1 MKYKLII
8 GALLFAVLGV
18 GNVGTALAVEANNE
32 GTFGYTEP
40 TPDVAELR
48 FGSNLLLAGNGIMSE
63 KTIEGLLL
71 STGNELNLKTKSE
84 YGFVAGNIIHY
95 NAETAKDLFV
105 AGNVITISDDAKI
118 GRDTFI
124 AGNNIRVE
132 ADLPGDLAVTANK
145 AILNDITIDGDANFD
160 VNELAIEGKVVVT
173 GKIII
178 NSNAAITGLDNIDY
192 KEIEKYEV
200 VELNI
205 TAVEVW
211 VAKIFSIAALFIV
224 FAIIMALF
232 PGVNK
237 RVSKELTITQFGKDI
252 LIGMITLLFVPII
265 AVFLLLSFVGIPA
278 ALLLVAAYIA
288 MIYVAQGY
296 SGLWIGKVI
305 VEKVAHGKI
314 NAFVEMLIGITA
326 LGLLVMIPWI
336 GAYIGLLSLL
346 LGLGLF
352 MQSIKPNRKKKNSI
366 VVSRTEEVIEETE
379 TVEET
384 KEDTSEEQDS
394 KKSDNK
400 PISSKTA
407 HKADQED
414 SDVKEED

>member
-18 GNVGTALAVEANNE
+18 GNVGTALAVEENNE

-63 KTIEGLLL
+63 KTVEGLLL

-95 NAETAKDLFV
+95 NAEATKDLFV

-124 AGNNIRVE
+124 AGNNVRVE

-145 AILNDITIDGDANFD
+145 AILNNITIDGDVDFD

-178 NSNAAITGLDNIDY
+178 NSNATITGLDNIDY

-205 TAVEVW
+205 TAVDVW

-237 RVSKELTITQFGKDI
+237 RVSKELTVTQFGKDI

-265 AVFLLLSFVGIPA
+265 VVFLLLSFVGIPA

-288 MIYVAQGY
+288 MIYIAQGY
-296 SGLWIGKVI
+296 SGLWLGKVI

-314 NAFVEMLIGITA
+314 NAFVEMLIGITV

-336 GAYIGLLSLL
+336 GSYIGLLSLL

-352 MQSIKPNRKKKNSI
+352 MQSIKPNRKKKNPI

-384 KEDTSEEQDS
+384 KEDTSEEQDG
-394 KKSDNK
+394 KKSDGK
-400 PISSKTA
+400 PISSKAA
-407 HKADQED
+407 HKTGQKD

>member
-1 MKYKLII
+1 
-8 GALLFAVLGV
+8 
-18 GNVGTALAVEANNE
+18 
-32 GTFGYTEP
+32 
-40 TPDVAELR
+40 
-48 FGSNLLLAGNGIMSE
+48 
-63 KTIEGLLL
+63 
-71 STGNELNLKTKSE
+71 
-84 YGFVAGNIIHY
+84 
-95 NAETAKDLFV
+95 
-105 AGNVITISDDAKI
+105 
-118 GRDTFI
+118 
-124 AGNNIRVE
+124 
-132 ADLPGDLAVTANK
+132 
-145 AILNDITIDGDANFD
+145 
-160 VNELAIEGKVVVT
+160 
-173 GKIII
+173 
-178 NSNAAITGLDNIDY
+178 
-192 KEIEKYEV
+192 
-200 VELNI
+200 
-205 TAVEVW
+205 
-211 VAKIFSIAALFIV
+211 
-224 FAIIMALF
+224 MALF

-296 SGLWIGKVI
+296 SGLWLGKVI

-352 MQSIKPNRKKKNSI
+352 MQSIKPNRKKKNPI
-366 VVSRTEEVIEETE
+366 VVSRTEEVIKETE

>member
-32 GTFGYTEP
+32 GTFSYTEP
-40 TPDVAELR
+40 TPGAAELR

-145 AILNDITIDGDANFD
+145 AIDGDANFD

-178 NSNAAITGLDNIDY
+178 NSNATITGLDNIDY

-205 TAVEVW
+205 TAVDVW

-224 FAIIMALF
+224 FA
-232 PGVNK
+232 PRG
-237 RVSKELTITQFGKDI
+237 
-252 LIGMITLLFVPII
+252 
-265 AVFLLLSFVGIPA
+265 
-278 ALLLVAAYIA
+278 
-288 MIYVAQGY
+288 
-296 SGLWIGKVI
+296 
-305 VEKVAHGKI
+305 
-314 NAFVEMLIGITA
+314 
-326 LGLLVMIPWI
+326 
-336 GAYIGLLSLL
+336 
-346 LGLGLF
+346 
-352 MQSIKPNRKKKNSI
+352 
-366 VVSRTEEVIEETE
+366 
-379 TVEET
+379 
-384 KEDTSEEQDS
+384 
-394 KKSDNK
+394 
-400 PISSKTA
+400 
-407 HKADQED
+407 
-414 SDVKEED
+414 